1 MANNVKKNKN
11 YSFYYGVNYAKY
23 PIKSQIE
30 KTLHLPIAKY
40 IITQNILQTM
50 DVCIFYNL
58 LYNAF
63 KNQN

>member
-40 IITQNILQTM
+40 IVTQNILQTM
-50 DVCIFYNL
+50 DVCIFL
-58 LYNAF
+58 
-63 KNQN
+63 